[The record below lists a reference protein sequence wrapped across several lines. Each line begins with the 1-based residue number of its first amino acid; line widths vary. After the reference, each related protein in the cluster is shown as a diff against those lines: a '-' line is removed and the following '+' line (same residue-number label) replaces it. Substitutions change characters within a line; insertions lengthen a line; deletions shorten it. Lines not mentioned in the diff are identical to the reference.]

1 MRAMPDANHLLM
13 PTKPRAI
20 ARWNMQHSRAA
31 SEAKLLDTNQINPN
45 SFASNNSDLEYSL
58 GKALGSKYKK
68 TNFLPD
74 LTGDDSRNQTID
86 QKNQRDSSNMI

>member
-1 MRAMPDANHLLM
+1 MLQ
-13 PTKPRAI
+13 K
-20 ARWNMQHSRAA
+20 
-31 SEAKLLDTNQINPN
+31 
-45 SFASNNSDLEYSL
+45 ASNNSDLEYSL

-86 QKNQRDSSNMI
+86 DQKNQLNSSNTIQSGD